1 MKNWFS
7 IKAQANDDSTA
18 EISIHDAIG
27 AWNVNAQSF
36 LAELKNV
43 SAKNITLTMNSL
55 GGDLID
61 GIAIYNGLRNHAE
74 KNGAT
79 ITVKVMGIVAS
90 IASIIAMAGDKIK
103 MPKNTFMMVHSPSAG
118 LYANANEMRGMADWL
133 DKFESG
139 LIATYVARTGK
150 TEEEIKAL
158 LDAETLMTAEEALA
172 LGFADEVTDA
182 LVLTASFD
190 LDNLPDN
197 ITAIFNSAKN
207 EIPEQPNDP
216 IEPVDP
222 SCDDENELVEFKP
235 EASFFSQIVATA
247 ERYNVQEFANVFLLD
262 ASLANAE
269 QVEASIRNASEI
281 KVLCSYLNRTADADA
296 LIEARISVVE
306 ARAKLAETAAAKA
319 DKFDTNNH
327 QSSII
332 EPPVGA
338 PQGGFSVSNIYAAR
352 KPKGK

>member
-7 IKAQANDDSTA
+7 IKAQANDNTTA

-27 AWNVNAQSF
+27 SWNVSAQSF

-43 SAKNITLTMNSL
+43 SAKNITLTMNSP
-55 GGDLID
+55 GGSVID

-74 KNGAT
+74 KTGAN
-79 ITVKVMGIVAS
+79 ITVKVLGIVAS
-90 IASIIAMAGDKIK
+90 IASVIAMAGDKIK
-103 MPKNTFMMVHSPSAG
+103 MPKNTFMMVHSPSAA
-118 LYANANEMRGMADWL
+118 LYANANELRDMADLL
-133 DKFESG
+133 DKFESS
-139 LIATYVARTGK
+139 LIQTYVARTGK
-150 TEEEIKAL
+150 TAEEIKAL
-158 LDAETLMTAEEALA
+158 LDAETFMTADEAVA
-172 LGFADEVTDA
+172 LGFADEVTEA
-182 LVLTASFD
+182 LVVTASFG

-197 ITAIFNSAKN
+197 ITSIFKAAQV
-207 EIPEQPNDP
+207 EDANDP
-216 IEPVDP
+216 AKL
-222 SCDDENELVEFKP
+222 DELLP
-235 EASFFSQIVATA
+235 DATLTAQIVALA
-247 ERYNVQEFANVFLLD
+247 EKHDMQDFANVWLLD
-262 ASLANAE
+262 TTFTDLA
-269 QVEASIRNASEI
+269 QIEASIRNGAEV
-281 KVLCSYLNRTADADA
+281 KALCAQLKRSAEADE
-296 LIEARISVVE
+296 LIEAKISFAE